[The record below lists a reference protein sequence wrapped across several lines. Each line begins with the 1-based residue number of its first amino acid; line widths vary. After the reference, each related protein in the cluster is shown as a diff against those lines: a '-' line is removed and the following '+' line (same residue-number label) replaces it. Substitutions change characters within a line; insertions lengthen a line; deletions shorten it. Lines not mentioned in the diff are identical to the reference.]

1 MSGIAIEDDWEFASP
16 STEDP
21 WSIVLVG
28 RTGNG
33 KSATGNSILK
43 KKAFQS
49 KNSSSGVTRS
59 CELQT
64 TLLGDGQILN
74 VIDTPGLFDFSVGAD
89 FAHKEIA
96 KCINMAKTGIHA
108 VVLVFSA
115 RNRFTNEEEAT
126 IRNLQSLFGK
136 KIIDYMVVLF
146 TGGDE
151 LEDNDETLEGYLSD
165 DCPQPL
171 KEILSL
177 CKNRKVL
184 FDNKTKDE
192 FKRASQVDE
201 LLALVNNVVMQ
212 NGGRPY
218 TNDIFV
224 EMQKHTK
231 IIRNKQAEL
240 EALQVQHHSSLEIA
254 GLKQLMH
261 DLYQEQLKHITDM
274 VESKLHETTVKL
286 EQQLAKE
293 QAARLKAE
301 EFAQLAHLQS
311 SDEIRQ
317 LRENLESAR
326 AETERLREQAERETA
341 ILWLKRS
348 LVRAQMG
355 TGEILKRAESH
366 SAVLWLHRSLER
378 AEKETVELLHQAEK
392 HSAVLWIRE
401 SVRKLQGKLSINAN
415 QGV

>member
-89 FAHKEIA
+89 F
-96 KCINMAKTGIHA
+96 
-108 VVLVFSA
+108 
-115 RNRFTNEEEAT
+115 EEEAT

-151 LEDNDETLEGYLSD
+151 LEDNDETLEGYLGD

-192 FKRASQVDE
+192 FKRARQVDE

-218 TNDIFV
+218 TDDIFV

-240 EALQVQHHSSLEIA
+240 ETLQVQHQSSQEIA

-261 DLYQEQLKHITDM
+261 DLYQEQLKHITEM

-326 AETERLREQAERETA
+326 AETERLRKQAERETA

-348 LVRAQMG
+348 LLRAQMG

-401 SVRKLQGKLSINAN
+401 SVRKLQGKLNINAN